1 MKNRWRLRQWIAILS
16 LLFLTL
22 ITLLILVVG
31 IPRIGEL
38 TAASLPDRMAEGGP
52 VPTEA
57 SALVPSGEGADT
69 EEPGLTLHEPALGGQ
84 AGAAHTASTPGE
96 KAVRAPCLLSLD
108 PHNVL
113 HHLVVLPLLAGLA
126 LLGGSAVVRTIM
138 KRWQGTARQSV
149 ELLQSQPGKGARV
162 RYVLLGLSFWIALS
176 VFLILDL
183 AGSISLYPGFVAIY
197 AICWALAGLLFLY
210 SRPLREKVVILTLF
224 LVVLCSVRFVDWNT
238 RKPFLRAL
246 DRLTAGITEAQAD
259 EIMDGYM
266 KGISPM
272 AQMDEQGGID
282 WGTVNY
288 RHTTE
293 AWGNVDVGV
302 LAFQNGR
309 VVRVDYLPD

>member
-1 MKNRWRLRQWIAILS
+1 MKNGWRLQQWIAVLALS
-16 LLFLTL
+16 LLILMA
-22 ITLLILVVG
+22 LLMLVVG

-38 TAASLPDRMAEGGP
+38 TAVLFPDQTAEGEL
-52 VPTEA
+52 VPSEVST
-57 SALVPSGEGADT
+57 LVPSGEGADT
-69 EEPGLTLHEPALGGQ
+69 EEPGLTLYEPALGGQ
-84 AGAAHTASTPGE
+84 AGVAHAGSTPGDE
-96 KAVRAPCLLSLD
+96 AVRAPRLLSLD
-108 PHNVL
+108 PQNAL

-126 LLGGSAVVRTIM
+126 LLGGAAVVRIIVR
-138 KRWQGTARQSV
+138 RWPCPARQGA
-149 ELLQSQPGKGARV
+149 EFPQRQSGKGARAQ
-162 RYVLLGLSFWIALS
+162 YVLLGLSFWIALS

-183 AGSISLYPGFVAIY
+183 TGSISLSPGFVAIY
-197 AICWALAGLLFLY
+197 ALCWVLASLLLLY

-246 DRLTAGITEAQAD
+246 DRVTAGITEAQAD

-272 AQMDEQGGID
+272 AQVDEQGGID
-282 WGTVNY
+282 WGTVSY

-293 AWGNVDVGV
+293 AWGNVDAAV

>member
-1 MKNRWRLRQWIAILS
+1 MRRS
-16 LLFLTL
+16 SGPLLED
-22 ITLLILVVG
+22 G
-31 IPRIGEL
+31 R
-38 TAASLPDRMAEGGP
+38 
-52 VPTEA
+52 
-57 SALVPSGEGADT
+57 
-69 EEPGLTLHEPALGGQ
+69 
-84 AGAAHTASTPGE
+84 
-96 KAVRAPCLLSLD
+96 
-108 PHNVL
+108 
-113 HHLVVLPLLAGLA
+113 VLPG
-126 LLGGSAVVRTIM
+126 R
-138 KRWQGTARQSV
+138 ARSFRK
-149 ELLQSQPGKGARV
+149 SKPGKGARA

-197 AICWALAGLLFLY
+197 ALCWVLVGLLFLY
-210 SRPLREKVVILTLF
+210 ARPMREKVVILTLF
-224 LVVLCSVRFVDWNT
+224 LVVLFSVRFVDWNT

-246 DRLTAGITEAQAD
+246 DRVTAGITEAQAD

-309 VVRVDYLPD
+309 VVRVKFLPD

>member
-1 MKNRWRLRQWIAILS
+1 MKNRWRLQQWIAILGLS
-16 LLFLTL
+16 LLTL
-22 ITLLILVVG
+22 ITLLLLVVG

-38 TAASLPDRMAEGGP
+38 TAVLVPDRSAENGS
-52 VPTEA
+52 VPTEV
-57 SALVPSGEGADT
+57 STPVPSGEGA
-69 EEPGLTLHEPALGGQ
+69 E
-84 AGAAHTASTPGE
+84 AGH
-96 KAVRAPCLLSLD
+96 APCLLSLD
-108 PHNVL
+108 PHNAL
-113 HHLVVLPLLAGLA
+113 HGFVVLPLLAGLA
-126 LLGGSAVVRTIM
+126 LLGSAAVVRTIAR
-138 KRWQGTARQSV
+138 RWPGTARQGA
-149 ELLQSQPGKGARV
+149 ELSEKQAGKGARA

-197 AICWALAGLLFLY
+197 ALCWVLVGLLFLY
-210 SRPLREKVVILTLF
+210 ARPMREKIVILTLF
-224 LVVLCSVRFVDWNT
+224 LVVLFSVRFVDWNT

-246 DRLTAGITEAQAD
+246 DRVTAGITEAQAD